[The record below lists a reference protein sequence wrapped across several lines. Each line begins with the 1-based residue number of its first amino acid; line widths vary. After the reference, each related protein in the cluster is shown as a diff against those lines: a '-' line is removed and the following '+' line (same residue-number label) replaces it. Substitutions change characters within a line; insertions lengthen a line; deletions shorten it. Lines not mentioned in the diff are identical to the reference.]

1 MFLLSF
7 LKQGQRVDKKILRD
21 EYERQAGILISG
33 DLVDAD
39 LLPPRRLTPAAGAIA
54 REYRMVDDRAMDDP
68 LQRVRPPAARR
79 RLSMIP

>member
-1 MFLLSF
+1 M
-7 LKQGQRVDKKILRD
+7 DKKILRD
-21 EYERQAGILISG
+21 EYERQAEILISG

-39 LLPPRRLTPAAGAIA
+39 LLPPRRLIPPAAPPGAGAIA

-68 LQRVRPPAARR
+68 LQRVRPLAARR